1 MKLVIYNTAALS
13 VICAVFIVGV
23 EATAMSGNV
32 EKASRPLSRK
42 VFEQLWEQEVELDE
56 VTLQIQ
62 GQLRTRIAERA
73 RVAVK
78 RDPIRIFRIRSTRT
92 AIELGHAMILEEIGK
107 YRPITFLVALDATDR
122 VIDLQVLIYRE
133 HIGQAIKSPR
143 FTRQFREKDGQ
154 SMLKLHRDIRNLAGA
169 TLSARAS
176 VRAVRRALA
185 TIQETVRS
193 EMTLQWKPAVLEATV
208 DSHPVENAVEMTQK
222 SISRARPAMG
232 TILRIEAYGTDASKA
247 IDVAFKEVE
256 RLENLL
262 SRWRPDT
269 DVIRVENAPAG
280 IPVQVSSATIECV
293 EAALAVARESSG
305 AFDPTLVSG
314 GYKKVIVDESA
325 STITLLG
332 EDLVLDLGGIAK
344 GFALDR
350 IGELL
355 ESHGISAALLD
366 FGGQLLAL
374 DPPPGKSAWDVGIF
388 DPRQTGT
395 LLRSVALV
403 RASLATSA
411 DYERGHHIVDPRRG
425 TDAAVALS
433 TTILARGAT
442 RADATSTMLAVLGPE
457 FAERVVTNLP
467 GGAAVIL
474 VAGEGAPRVFG
485 ELPR

>member
-1 MKLVIYNTAALS
+1 MRLVFHNTAALC
-13 VICAVFIVGV
+13 VICAFFIVGE
-23 EATAMSGNV
+23 EATATAGNI

-62 GQLRTRIAERA
+62 GQLRTRIAQRA
-73 RVAVK
+73 RVAVN
-78 RDPIRIFRIRSTRT
+78 RDPIRIFRIRSART
-92 AIELGHAMILEEIGK
+92 ATELGHALVLEEIGK

-169 TLSARAS
+169 TLSARAT

-193 EMTLQWKPAVLEATV
+193 EMTLQWKPAVLAATA
-208 DSHPVENAVEMTQK
+208 DSIPVENAVEMAQQ

-232 TILRIEAYGTDASKA
+232 TMLRIEAYGTDASRA
-247 IDVAFKEVE
+247 IDAAFKEVD

-262 SRWRPDT
+262 SRWRPGT
-269 DVIRVENAPAG
+269 DVVRVENAPAG

-293 EAALAVARESSG
+293 EAALSVARESSG

-350 IGELL
+350 VGELL
-355 ESHGISAALLD
+355 ESQGISAALLD

-388 DPRQTGT
+388 DPRQSGT
-395 LLRSVALV
+395 LLLSVALV

-411 DYERGHHIVDPRRG
+411 DYEKGSHIVDPRRG

-442 RADATSTMLAVLGPE
+442 LADATSTMLAVLGPE

-474 VAGEGAPRVFG
+474 VAGEDAPRVFG